1 MELTVS
7 PKNGGIGMKS
17 LFVHCRHVATVALML
32 NLGFASLHAQ
42 QNPVKMKFSGTA
54 SDTVINLQIPNTF
67 GSEYNLTG
75 NGSLGS
81 FTFRTVSASAPSQN
95 PPSTCSGPNHIYGQ
109 AVAGGGVFRFADGS
123 LMKANLT
130 GGSDCIDLLT
140 NQALCIRVFQITGG
154 TGRFKNAS
162 GTLTFTETLL
172 PFVADAT
179 QNPVLFGDT
188 GVAEGWVFGVGQGE
202 DSD

>member
-1 MELTVS
+1 
-7 PKNGGIGMKS
+7 MKS
-17 LFVHCRHVATVALML
+17 VFVLCRHVAPVALML
-32 NLGFASLHAQ
+32 NLGLAGLHAQ

-54 SDTVINLQIPNTF
+54 SDTVINLQMPNTL

-75 NGSLGS
+75 KGSLGS

-109 AVAGGGVFRFADGS
+109 AVAGGGVFRFEDGS
-123 LMKANLT
+123 LLNVNLT
-130 GGSDCIDLLT
+130 DGSDCIDLVA

-154 TGRFKNAS
+154 TGRFTHAS

-172 PFVADAT
+172 PVVADAT

-202 DSD
+202 NSEGEDSH